1 MFLMFG
7 FRSWVVVGWKTML
20 TLLISVFLF
29 SFFFLLVPFT
39 DPLRQSLSDG
49 RTDRSKWPAWPH
61 DGRRTMSALPA
72 VQHCKL
78 RKPGGIPPLK
88 NGEDGVE
95 VFLKSIMEP
104 ACR

>member
-1 MFLMFG
+1 MGGCWLEND
-7 FRSWVVVGWKTML
+7 VDPLDCCVPVL
-20 TLLISVFLF
+20 
-29 SFFFLLVPFT
+29 FFLLLVLFA

-49 RTDRSKWPAWPH
+49 RTDRSKWPDWPH

-95 VFLKSIMEP
+95 VFLKNIMEP